1 MRRSFRDLILYRQ
14 IPQAFFKGPDRYRQK
29 QHLHPLHPRN
39 RDQPFPLPGDTEDLS
54 ARWQP
59 LFAPDNYYRGG
70 CGDSLRFRI
79 YAFHDLIRKKSIRNE
94 GIKKGAIAPLGF

>member
-14 IPQAFFKGPDRYRQK
+14 ISEAFIKDPDRYRQK

-39 RDQPFPLPGDTEDLS
+39 RDQPFPLPGYTEYLS
-54 ARWQP
+54 ARWQL
-59 LFAPDNYYRGG
+59 LFTPDSDHHIG

-79 YAFHDLIRKKSIRNE
+79 YAFHDLIRKKSIRNK
-94 GIKKGAIAPLGF
+94 GIKKGAIAPL